1 MLDEY
6 FCTLGLLE
14 LLMTSLIVTAAEAAR
29 QDVQKRVPKGTSKY
43 QAAWIMDDAS
53 TGVSSAGKTEA
64 GDNMSDSDDDEVS
77 AQMALRC

>member
-29 QDVQKRVPKGTSKY
+29 QDVQKRVPKGTSMYKR
-43 QAAWIMDDAS
+43 
-53 TGVSSAGKTEA
+53 
-64 GDNMSDSDDDEVS
+64 
-77 AQMALRC
+77 ALKRGIKLLPE